1 MYGMFG
7 DASSFNQELNAWDVS
22 SVTDMFSMFAYASS
36 FNQDLCPW
44 GKIPTFPYDN
54 VGDMFYGSGC
64 TYQNDPGRT
73 NKGPFCASDCIAS
86 VSPSVIQSPSSSQ
99 KPFYESFIKP
109 ESIHKSKPFFESITE
124 PGSIIN
130 QSPTRYAT
138 CGSGSVGNG
147 LCPNPNACCSNWGW
161 CGYGVDYCGYWDN
174 DNLYSNSNESQ
185 NENIANETTFSSVSE
200 PEIATYEL
208 AGALMSSS
216 STSATPTDKPKKS
229 RSLAAFKPPKQICWY
244 AGNKKCPNVPQK
256 STASSCSCK

>member
-1 MYGMFG
+1 MFGMFG
-7 DASSFNQELNAWDVS
+7 GASSFNQV
-22 SVTDMFSMFAYASS
+22 
-36 FNQDLCPW
+36 LCSW
-44 GKIPTFPYDN
+44 GDIPTFPYESVD
-54 VGDMFYGSGC
+54 GMFSDSGC
-64 TYQNDPGRT
+64 TYQSSPIRI

-86 VSPSVIQSPSSSQ
+86 ESPSVSQSPSSSQ
-99 KPFYESFIKP
+99 NPSMSP
-109 ESIHKSKPFFESITE
+109 SSSQSPSTSQSSSLGLSSSQS
-124 PGSIIN
+124 PSSN
-130 QSPTRYAT
+130 QSPTSRYAA

-147 LCPNPNACCSNWGW
+147 LCPDPNACCSNWGW
-161 CGYGVDYCGYWDN
+161 CGYGVDYCGYLDN

-244 AGNKKCPNVPQK
+244 AGNNKCPKVPQK
-256 STASSCSCK
+256 STATSCSCK